1 MCMSTT
7 KRDLN
12 CDGKNT
18 DTESN
23 WIIVV
28 CAGGSFDACLSN
40 VLKLNH
46 LEKKV
51 LDFSKTKCQNV
62 TDITQNS

>member
-1 MCMSTT
+1 MLTDVLATT

-46 LEKKV
+46 LEKKDS
-51 LDFSKTKCQNV
+51 DFL
-62 TDITQNS
+62 